1 MAKIKIMDEL
11 LANKI
16 AAGEVVERCASVV
29 KEVVENSID
38 ADSTEIKIELKD
50 AGTTEI
56 KVIDNGNGMDREDA
70 VNCFNRHATSKLID
84 GDDLYRIN
92 TLGFRG
98 EALASIASVSK
109 VNLKTSLGDYGT
121 EVQIN
126 GGKVEFVNNCEARKG
141 TVITVSDLFYN
152 TPARLK
158 HMKSLYT
165 ELASITD
172 YINKLS
178 LSHPGI
184 KFVFSNNGT
193 KILNTDGSNN
203 LLKTISAIYGLDIVK
218 KMVMIKGE
226 NDDYEVEGYITLPEV
241 HRSSRNNM
249 ITIVNGRVVKNAE
262 LNKRINDS
270 YHSYKPDNRYPIV
283 VLNINTDPSLI
294 DVNIHPT
301 KMDIKF
307 SKISD
312 LLDLIENMIKNVLTK
327 KNLIPEVEV
336 NEIIENKPKY
346 EEITL
351 DLNRIEEPSEVYEY
365 VASSKME
372 EVKTP
377 NDQQALKIDL
387 DDEKRIPDIKEE
399 PVDRLPE
406 LYPIGLVHGTYIICQ
421 NEQGMYM
428 IDQHAAKE
436 RINYEYYKEKL
447 GHPNNDSISLLIPIT
462 IELSNREF
470 IILKQNFDLLK
481 NMQFDIQEFG
491 QSSIIV
497 KAHPTWLPMGYEED
511 AIGKIIDVIVEYER
525 EFNIEKFNEKIATM
539 MSCKLAI
546 KANMNITTEE
556 MESLI
561 NDLRK
566 CHNPFNCPHGRP
578 TLIYYSNYDLEKLF
592 KRSGFENKS

>member
-84 GDDLYRIN
+84 EDDLYRIN

-141 TVITVSDLFYN
+141 TAITVSDLFYN

-226 NDDYEVEGYITLPEV
+226 NDDY
-241 HRSSRNNM
+241 
-249 ITIVNGRVVKNAE
+249 
-262 LNKRINDS
+262 
-270 YHSYKPDNRYPIV
+270 
-283 VLNINTDPSLI
+283 
-294 DVNIHPT
+294 
-301 KMDIKF
+301 
-307 SKISD
+307 
-312 LLDLIENMIKNVLTK
+312 
-327 KNLIPEVEV
+327 
-336 NEIIENKPKY
+336 
-346 EEITL
+346 
-351 DLNRIEEPSEVYEY
+351 
-365 VASSKME
+365 
-372 EVKTP
+372 
-377 NDQQALKIDL
+377 
-387 DDEKRIPDIKEE
+387 
-399 PVDRLPE
+399 
-406 LYPIGLVHGTYIICQ
+406 
-421 NEQGMYM
+421 
-428 IDQHAAKE
+428 
-436 RINYEYYKEKL
+436 
-447 GHPNNDSISLLIPIT
+447 
-462 IELSNREF
+462 
-470 IILKQNFDLLK
+470 
-481 NMQFDIQEFG
+481 
-491 QSSIIV
+491 
-497 KAHPTWLPMGYEED
+497 
-511 AIGKIIDVIVEYER
+511 
-525 EFNIEKFNEKIATM
+525 
-539 MSCKLAI
+539 
-546 KANMNITTEE
+546 
-556 MESLI
+556 
-561 NDLRK
+561 
-566 CHNPFNCPHGRP
+566 
-578 TLIYYSNYDLEKLF
+578 
-592 KRSGFENKS
+592 

>member
-84 GDDLYRIN
+84 EDDLYRIN

-377 NDQQALKIDL
+377 NDQKALKIDL
-387 DDEKRIPDIKEE
+387 DDEKRIQDIKEE

-511 AIGKIIDVIVEYER
+511 AIRKIIDVIVEYER

>member
-1 MAKIKIMDEL
+1 MLTFILQKW
-11 LANKI
+11 
-16 AAGEVVERCASVV
+16 
-29 KEVVENSID
+29 
-38 ADSTEIKIELKD
+38 
-50 AGTTEI
+50 
-56 KVIDNGNGMDREDA
+56 
-70 VNCFNRHATSKLID
+70 
-84 GDDLYRIN
+84 
-92 TLGFRG
+92 
-98 EALASIASVSK
+98 
-109 VNLKTSLGDYGT
+109 
-121 EVQIN
+121 
-126 GGKVEFVNNCEARKG
+126 
-141 TVITVSDLFYN
+141 
-152 TPARLK
+152 
-158 HMKSLYT
+158 
-165 ELASITD
+165 
-172 YINKLS
+172 
-178 LSHPGI
+178 
-184 KFVFSNNGT
+184 
-193 KILNTDGSNN
+193 ILN
-203 LLKTISAIYGLDIVK
+203 LV
-218 KMVMIKGE
+218 
-226 NDDYEVEGYITLPEV
+226 
-241 HRSSRNNM
+241 
-249 ITIVNGRVVKNAE
+249 
-262 LNKRINDS
+262 
-270 YHSYKPDNRYPIV
+270 RY
-283 VLNINTDPSLI
+283 
-294 DVNIHPT
+294 
-301 KMDIKF
+301 
-307 SKISD
+307 
-312 LLDLIENMIKNVLTK
+312 
-327 KNLIPEVEV
+327 
-336 NEIIENKPKY
+336 
-346 EEITL
+346 
-351 DLNRIEEPSEVYEY
+351 
-365 VASSKME
+365 
-372 EVKTP
+372 
-377 NDQQALKIDL
+377 
-387 DDEKRIPDIKEE
+387 EKRIPDIKEE

-511 AIGKIIDVIVEYER
+511 AIRKIIDVIVEYER